1 MKLKSLHIRSP
12 KDDEDISCLITSNG
26 NEKESNQSVGLILN
40 PYNERVRTENQATLT
55 DEILNATTELGSLLS
70 NLQSH
75 EPQVLILSSP
85 TRNNSGQSAFNY
97 QEQILQGNIVLFNQN
112 TKAKTAEKQILNNF
126 TQKYFSCW
134 FQTYKSHRWHR
145 LRIKKNI
152 MKEWKKIMN
161 DLEIHSDSTET
172 LVDSMREDPY
182 HNHHQNKSKPAG
194 KQPEHSSRL
203 FGMNPKVLTVDIL
216 SEEMSSI
223 SSNFFQRQQTHKM
236 GQVSSSELKEQTI
249 IKSVAVSKTT
259 ATKTPSKA
267 TSKIKSYQLPT
278 KSDHSLSRINSSSYD
293 ERSQLSSLSQQNKQQ
308 PAPELTLKYPNLHL
322 INNYV
327 KLYEQEEAHEKEQ
340 QQKNHLTKPKK
351 LFKSV
356 HKSPAKTTGTSKSS
370 SKENEKP
377 NSQKSPH
384 RNAKEHSKNHFTP
397 LLNSLTE
404 EQNENDSVVSS
415 LSAASNTKRGLNGSA
430 TKKGLSID
438 SKLERL
444 SSKQRLAR
452 VNQQIKQE
460 KVPHSS
466 LHHHQEDLLVGEL
479 SPIPQDIHSFHLH
492 TVDGPISPILTH
504 PTSTNSLSSMLMKI
518 RNKHSQQPQ
527 QQALDSQRTQGKD
540 SDSLCN
546 IDSAS
551 FQNNRSN
558 NIDLQ
563 QSDDTTSSSQVPVA
577 FGKKLKEKLQKYQN
591 VNKPIPTE
599 TIQLQLQQQEILQR
613 IDHQPIM
620 SSDKSLPQKKPVI
633 TTNQAR
639 RPSQVSQDND
649 SDVSSVFQS
658 LKPGDGTNRRQ
669 SLSKNTNNEEMNFHN
684 LREIPSS
691 SFNPLQ
697 NRLTMIKQ
705 KISEERQQPTENRSQ
720 HQTHRLEVEEAENVL
735 LTRKTKTLLR
745 KSFQQLR
752 SIVKKGF
759 YYHELQEQS
768 LLFHQMKLKRKFF
781 HYLFRLSNQL
791 SFHRSD
797 HHYRSK
803 QHIWGNDSFA
813 LQYHLMKWKTFFQER
828 KDWARHEQLKLTHLQ
843 QNHLRKSFATWKF
856 FSKDRWTMNNQIQEK
871 ILKKSPK
878 AGLLYSPQS
887 KGISFFTSPS
897 MIKSDEK
904 ENNNINEQKGSSV
917 MKSSPSFIF
926 SPVSVPPA
934 TVPSTEMTIRRRLSS
949 IKLSLE
955 ETWKNE
961 AKEASEDSHD
971 ERVETKNT
979 SFVKKEELQ
988 VIMKATK
995 EETVFFPAED
1005 DQSSV
1010 FQFEEEINENDS
1022 IYISV
1027 SSISYEEKEELDH
1040 YRERKE
1046 KGEERKFKQQN
1057 QNHFTQVQSTVI
1069 EIRSIT
1075 TEKALLK
1082 EGKEEITLKKKRE
1095 NKTIPIFVKKRMVS
1109 FLHYYQSYSYYQYC
1123 LKLKILQR
1131 FLNHS
1136 LQKKW
1141 NREMKLLVV
1150 DHYRKKL
1157 KGKVLQYWKEFH
1169 QQKQFL
1175 EEVYETYDS
1184 DYNSYDSYDSQKMS
1198 RHFV

>member
-26 NEKESNQSVGLILN
+26 NETESNQSVGLILN
-40 PYNERVRTENQATLT
+40 PYDERARTENQVKLT
-55 DEILNATTELGSLLS
+55 DEILNATTELGNLLS
-70 NLQSH
+70 NMQSH
-75 EPQVLILSSP
+75 EPQVLILSSL
-85 TRNNSGQSAFNY
+85 NNSGPPAFNY
-97 QEQILQGNIVLFNQN
+97 QEQIIQGNIVLFNQN
-112 TKAKTAEKQILNNF
+112 TKAKTAEKQILNSF
-126 TQKYFSCW
+126 TRKYFSSW

-182 HNHHQNKSKPAG
+182 QIHHQNKNKPAG
-194 KQPEHSSRL
+194 KQQEPSSRL

-223 SSNFFQRQQTHKM
+223 SSSFFQRQQTHKM
-236 GQVSSSELKEQTI
+236 GHFSSSELKEQTI
-249 IKSVAVSKTT
+249 VKSVAVTKTS

-267 TSKIKSYQLPT
+267 TSKIKSFQLPT

-293 ERSQLSSLSQQNKQQ
+293 ERSQLSSLSQQNK
-308 PAPELTLKYPNLHL
+308 PAAELTLKYPNLHL

-356 HKSPAKTTGTSKSS
+356 HKSPGKTTTTKSS

-377 NSQKSPH
+377 NSHKSPH
-384 RNAKEHSKNHFTP
+384 RNGKEHPKNHFTP

-430 TKKGLSID
+430 SKKGLSSG

-452 VNQQIKQE
+452 VNQQIKE
-460 KVPHSS
+460 DKVPHSS
-466 LHHHQEDLLVGEL
+466 LHHHEELLVGEI
-479 SPIPQDIHSFHLH
+479 SPIPQDLHSFHLH

-518 RNKHSQQPQ
+518 RNKQSQQPP
-527 QQALDSQRTQGKD
+527 QQALDPQRNQGKD
-540 SDSLCN
+540 SSDSLCN
-546 IDSAS
+546 IESAS
-551 FQNNRSN
+551 FQNSLSN
-558 NIDLQ
+558 NNNFDLQ
-563 QSDDTTSSSQVPVA
+563 LSDDTASSSQAPVA
-577 FGKKLKEKLQKYQN
+577 FGKKLKEKMQKYQN

-599 TIQLQLQQQEILQR
+599 MTLPQQLPHTER
-613 IDHQPIM
+613 QPITP
-620 SSDKSLPQKKPVI
+620 SDKSISQKKPLI
-633 TTNQAR
+633 STNQTR
-639 RPSQVSQDND
+639 RPSHISQDN
-649 SDVSSVFQS
+649 SSEASSVFPS
-658 LKPGDGTNRRQ
+658 LKPGSGTSRRQ
-669 SLSKNTNNEEMNFHN
+669 SLTDNTNNEEKNYN
-684 LREIPSS
+684 NGEISREIPSS

-705 KISEERQQPTENRSQ
+705 KISEEIQQPTENRPQ
-720 HQTHRLEVEEAENVL
+720 HQAHRLEVEEAENVL
-735 LTRKTKTLLR
+735 LTRKTKSLLR

-752 SIVKKGF
+752 SVVKKGF

-781 HYLFRLSNQL
+781 HFLFRLSNQL
-791 SFHRSD
+791 SFIRSD

-813 LQYHLMKWKTFFQER
+813 LQYHLMKWKTFFNER
-828 KDWARHEQLKLTHLQ
+828 KEWTRHEQLKLTHLQ
-843 QNHLRKSFATWKF
+843 QNNLRKSFSTWKL

-917 MKSSPSFIF
+917 TKSSPSFIF

-934 TVPSTEMTIRRRLSS
+934 TAPSMEMTIRRRLSS

-961 AKEASEDSHD
+961 AKEATEDYYD
-971 ERVETKNT
+971 ERVEMKNN
-979 SFVKKEELQ
+979 SFVNNEELQ
-988 VIMKATK
+988 VITKTTK
-995 EETVFFPAED
+995 EEFVMFPAED
-1005 DQSSV
+1005 EESSV

-1027 SSISYEEKEELDH
+1027 SSISYEEKEELENHQED
-1040 YRERKE
+1040 E
-1046 KGEERKFKQQN
+1046 KVTDSKQQI
-1057 QNHFTQVQSTVI
+1057 QFRITEVQSTSIVKKF
-1069 EIRSIT
+1069 IT
-1075 TEKALLK
+1075 TQRETTERKM
-1082 EGKEEITLKKKRE
+1082 EKEEIISKKRQE
-1095 NKTIPIFVKKRMVS
+1095 NNAIPIFVKKRMIS

-1131 FLNHS
+1131 FLNYS

-1141 NREMKLLVV
+1141 NREMKLLVE
-1150 DHYRKKL
+1150 DHYQKKL

-1169 QQKQFL
+1169 QQKLFL